1 MQFLNKIEI
10 QGIVGNSSIQKVAD
24 TRLCRFSVVTELAY
38 KGNDGVADT
47 RLCRFSVVTELAYK
61 GNDGTSIIESTWFNV
76 SAWEGKDITNLEAI
90 TREAIVHITGRLKC
104 NRYVDANGNDR
115 VQYEIVAQ
123 KVDVA
128 G

>member
-38 KGNDGVADT
+38 KGNDG
-47 RLCRFSVVTELAYK
+47 
-61 GNDGTSIIESTWFNV
+61 TSIIESTWLSCQVF
-76 SAWEGKDITNLEAI
+76 EGPGICNLDAI
-90 TREAIVHITGRLKC
+90 TRGAIVHVTGRLKC

-115 VQYEIVAQ
+115 VQYEIIARKLEVV
-123 KVDVA
+123 KEDRI
-128 G
+128 

>member
-38 KGNDGVADT
+38 KGNDGT
-47 RLCRFSVVTELAYK
+47 
-61 GNDGTSIIESTWFNV
+61 NIIETTWFSCQV
-76 SAWEGKDITNLEAI
+76 FEGTGICNLDAI
-90 TREAIVHITGRLKC
+90 TRGAIVHIIGRLKC

-115 VQYEIVAQ
+115 VQYEIVAR
-123 KVDVA
+123 KVEVMKEDRV
-128 G
+128 

>member
-24 TRLCRFSVVTELAY
+24 TRLCRLSVAVDY
-38 KGNDGVADT
+38 
-47 RLCRFSVVTELAYK
+47 AYK
-61 GNDGTSIIESTWFNV
+61 GNDGTNIIESTWFNV

-90 TREAIVHITGRLKC
+90 TRGAIVHIIGRLKC

-115 VQYEIVAQ
+115 VQYEIVAR
-123 KVDVA
+123 KVDVVKED
-128 G
+128 

>member
-24 TRLCRFSVVTELAY
+24 TRLCRLSVVTELAY
-38 KGNDGVADT
+38 KGNDG
-47 RLCRFSVVTELAYK
+47 F
-61 GNDGTSIIESTWFNV
+61 
-76 SAWEGKDITNLEAI
+76 EGPGICNLDAI
-90 TREAIVHITGRLKC
+90 TRGAIVHIIGRLKC

-123 KVDVA
+123 KLDVMKEDRV
-128 G
+128 

>member
-1 MQFLNKIEI
+1 MEFLNKIEI
-10 QGIVGNSSIQKVAD
+10 QGIVGNGSIQK
-24 TRLCRFSVVTELAY
+24 
-38 KGNDGVADT
+38 VADT

-90 TREAIVHITGRLKC
+90 TRGAIAHVTGRLKC

-115 VQYEIVAQ
+115 VQYEIVAR
-123 KVDVA
+123 KIEVVKEDRV
-128 G
+128 